1 MESCSQVTMGL
12 HGALQDSTS
21 LIQTGPGAAPESI
34 TSRQSPQRQPLFQQ
48 NGALLKFAKLL
59 QISL

>member
-1 MESCSQVTMGL
+1 MGL
-12 HGALQDSTS
+12 HGTLQESTS